1 MNLRENNVDKTI
13 NIYNVVEQLN
23 SITDVVNGSNSGNLS
38 DVQLKNI
45 NDGIKNLKDKLG
57 NLEIDVSKYID
68 EAELEEALKE
78 IKSNLKNSV
87 TSNDFTSS
95 LNDLTTKIST
105 LTGKINDLQ
114 GKKEVDLTGYAKSNE
129 IENKVNDILTDKVS
143 GIETNIVSSVNS
155 EIDKKIT
162 NKLSGLNLD
171 NKIGK
176 TVDDK
181 IDSFKTTFK
190 TDIDSDI
197 DDKISKF
204 RTNLDNDYFKLKS
217 NNTITGENT
226 FNNTTNFIG
235 NVNIR
240 GDITL
245 PILTKIKA
253 NTFSLGNNDFIVEN
267 NDNISIGFT
276 GKKIN
281 LITDKLLLNGDEFK
295 TDISSTLSNYATFD
309 GNNTFS
315 GLNYFT
321 KNNLILGNKIVRT
334 PEIVYEGNLSIMRIS
349 DDNFGLQEDN
359 KIDYSLFLRN
369 GMNGMN
375 GNYNFIVFYVSTG
388 DINNY
393 DNMDRIR
400 GTRNIEGGSDVFIVP
415 FGKVFISNKY
425 TASYSND
432 YYFRL
437 IFDDMNK
444 TIRVFYKMYSEHI
457 VVSKIIVF

>member
-57 NLEIDVSKYID
+57 NLETDVSKYID
-68 EAELEEALKE
+68 EAVLEEALRE

-143 GIETNIVSSVNS
+143 GIETNIVNSVNS

-162 NKLSGLNLD
+162 NELSGLNLD
-171 NKIGK
+171 TKIGK

-181 IDSFKTTFK
+181 IDNFKTTFK

-197 DDKISKF
+197 DDKISEVK
-204 RTNLDNDYFKLKS
+204 TNIDNDYFKLKT

-226 FNNTTNFIG
+226 FNNNTNFIG
-235 NVNIR
+235 NVDIR
-240 GDITL
+240 GNITL
-245 PILTKIKA
+245 PTLSKIKA

-267 NDNISIGFT
+267 NDNIAIGFT
-276 GKKIN
+276 GKKN
-281 LITDKLLLNGDEFK
+281 
-295 TDISSTLSNYATFD
+295 
-309 GNNTFS
+309 
-315 GLNYFT
+315 
-321 KNNLILGNKIVRT
+321 
-334 PEIVYEGNLSIMRIS
+334 
-349 DDNFGLQEDN
+349 
-359 KIDYSLFLRN
+359 
-369 GMNGMN
+369 
-375 GNYNFIVFYVSTG
+375 
-388 DINNY
+388 
-393 DNMDRIR
+393 
-400 GTRNIEGGSDVFIVP
+400 
-415 FGKVFISNKY
+415 
-425 TASYSND
+425 
-432 YYFRL
+432 
-437 IFDDMNK
+437 
-444 TIRVFYKMYSEHI
+444 
-457 VVSKIIVF
+457 